1 MVCTT
6 KKMPISTMP
15 KQPNLFAEPTTDL
28 SLEGSKSA
36 VVSLKIVGG
45 KLSPEQTRFNKLVA
59 RAETLTQDIAA
70 TRELGDA
77 HRPVFMTIIPPLES
91 RCSALMREMIVF
103 LDERLRQTTQKGLT
117 EKDRHVARELICNL
131 ALRFAQSGDDSM
143 QAIFDAHSEQSLDEL
158 DQETAAEMQAML
170 DQVLKGDAPK
180 LDASATAEEIF
191 RAGVERLREIDA
203 ARMDKRN
210 ARKAKR
216 AQAPNKAAG
225 EVKTGQSEHDPET
238 VLRTLYRQLASK
250 LHPDRERDP
259 AARDRKNALM
269 SQANAAYEKRDL
281 MTLLQLQLAVERLDS
296 EAIAGMAKE
305 KMAALTHLLKEQ
317 VQTLEYEFDL
327 ARGKLAQEFGL
338 SPFVSVDALS
348 LSRSLKDQRAD
359 LQAEVS
365 QMEYDIHR
373 VTNNDSELKRWLKEQ
388 KKLMKQ
394 SREMSSLYG
403 ML

>member
-1 MVCTT
+1 
-6 KKMPISTMP
+6 MPRSAMP
-15 KQPNLFAEPTTDL
+15 KQPDLFAEPA
-28 SLEGSKSA
+28 SEAPLEGSTSS

-59 RAETLTQDIAA
+59 RVETLTQGIAA

-77 HRPVFMTIIPPLES
+77 HRPVFMTTIPPLES

-103 LDERLRQTTQKGLT
+103 LDERLRQTTRKGLT
-117 EKDRHVARELICNL
+117 EKDKQFAGEFICDL
-131 ALRFAQSGDDSM
+131 SLRFAQSGDAAM
-143 QAIFDAHSEQSLDEL
+143 QAIFDAYSEQSLDVL
-158 DQETAAEMQAML
+158 DQENAAEVQAMF

-180 LDASATAEEIF
+180 LDPSATAEEIF
-191 RAGVERLREIDA
+191 RAGTERMREIEE
-203 ARMDKRN
+203 ARIDKRN

-216 AQAPNKAAG
+216 AQATG
-225 EVKTGQSEHDPET
+225 EAKTGQSEHDPET

-317 VQTLEYEFDL
+317 VQTLEYELDQ
-327 ARGKLAQEFGL
+327 ASGQLAQEFGL

-348 LSRSLKDQRAD
+348 LNRSLKDQRAD

-373 VTNNDSELKRWLKEQ
+373 VSNNDSELKRWLKEQ

>member
-1 MVCTT
+1 
-6 KKMPISTMP
+6 MP
-15 KQPNLFAEPTTDL
+15 KQADLFAEPA
-28 SLEGSKSA
+28 SEPAASS

-59 RAETLTQDIAA
+59 RVETLTQDIEAV
-70 TRELGDA
+70 RVLGDI
-77 HRPVFMTIIPPLES
+77 HRPVFMKTIPPLEL
-91 RCSALMREMIVF
+91 RCGELMREMIVF
-103 LDERLRQTTQKGLT
+103 LDQRLRQTTQKGLT
-117 EKDRHVARELICNL
+117 EKDRQFAGEFVCSL
-131 ALRFAQSGDDSM
+131 ALRLAQSGDEAM
-143 QAIFDAHSEQSLDEL
+143 QVIFDAYSEQSLDEM
-158 DQETAAEMQAML
+158 DQETAADVQAMF

-180 LDASATAEEIF
+180 LDPSATAEEIF
-191 RAGVERLREIDA
+191 RAGTERLREINA
-203 ARMDKRN
+203 ARTDKRN

-216 AQAPNKAAG
+216 GKAAG
-225 EVKTGQSEHDPET
+225 EAAGEKTGDQNEHDPET

-259 AARDRKNALM
+259 EARDRKNALM
-269 SQANAAYEKRDL
+269 SQANAAYKKRDL

-296 EAIAGMAKE
+296 DAIAGMAKE

-317 VQTLEYEFDL
+317 VQTLEYQLEQT
-327 ARGKLAQEFGL
+327 RGHLAQEFGL
-338 SPFVSVDALS
+338 SPFASFDALS
-348 LSRSLKDQRAD
+348 LNRSLKDQSAD

-365 QMEYDIHR
+365 QMEYDLHR

-394 SREMSSLYG
+394 TRKMSSLYG